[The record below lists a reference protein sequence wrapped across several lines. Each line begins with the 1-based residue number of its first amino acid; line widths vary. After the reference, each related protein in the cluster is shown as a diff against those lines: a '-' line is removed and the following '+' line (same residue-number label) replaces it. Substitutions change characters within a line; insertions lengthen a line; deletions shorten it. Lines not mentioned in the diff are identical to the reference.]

1 VTINFI
7 VKKSIILCSNGE
19 GELTMIDSIIFFLT
33 AIMPYIA
40 LIVLVNG
47 LLYRTYN
54 WARSP
59 KPTTNYK
66 VHPITKSF
74 AKSLFRIL
82 KKVFIFPILYRDEKI
97 LWIGTWL
104 FHISLLMSII
114 SHYKV
119 FANYMWFWENLNIS
133 TEAFADISIGFS
145 ALAAGLMVFSLIFLF
160 GRRFLNI
167 LRKLS
172 DPEDYIV
179 ILFILAIAISGIYVR
194 FIAPVNLLEL
204 RRYFVS
210 LAQLN
215 PAYLPTDTSYL
226 IHHTFVLILIL
237 YFPLGKLVHTLG
249 GGKSSNVGSTPTT
262 LHKTHQPEIT
272 IHMKPSELA
281 QILEQKFTRTS
292 FYHLDLCARCGA
304 CNTACHMYTETKEPI
319 HSPAY
324 KISLLRRVHK
334 RYYTVEGKVAPKLFK
349 TVELSKENL
358 LEISHAMFEC
368 TICRR
373 CTIHCPFG
381 VDTPYPI
388 SDGRYLFLESGKAPD
403 KLAKLAKQSV
413 EKATH
418 ISEYEKEYREQTKNL
433 ELQLQR
439 ELHDSHARIT
449 LKDPEADVLY
459 VPLEEGHGIISVAKI
474 FNAANENWTLS
485 EFDSVNY
492 NFYLGNLEATIEET
506 AEIIKEAENLGVKT
520 VVISESGHG
529 LRIMKHLAPQWFNR
543 TFPFEIKSIAEI
555 MAQYIQEKNVKVD
568 PKRNPGIV
576 TYHDP
581 CHVGRNSGIYEE
593 PRIVLGEIVEDFRE
607 MKPNREYN
615 WCCGAGGGI
624 IAIPEFKELRM
635 KTGKKKVDQ
644 IKNSQANIVT
654 SLCED
659 CRLQINDLKQ
669 YYNLD
674 VQVASLTDLMA
685 NAVIQSVGER

>member
-1 VTINFI
+1 
-7 VKKSIILCSNGE
+7 
-19 GELTMIDSIIFFLT
+19 
-33 AIMPYIA
+33 MPYIA

-54 WARSP
+54 WARTP
-59 KPTTNYK
+59 KPTTDYK
-66 VHPITKSF
+66 VNPISQTF
-74 AKSLFRIL
+74 TKSLFKIL

-97 LWIGTWL
+97 LWIGAWL

-133 TEAFADISIGFS
+133 AEAFANISNGFS
-145 ALAAGLMVFSLIFLF
+145 ALTAGLMVGSLIFLF
-160 GRRFLNI
+160 GRRSINI

-172 DPEDYIV
+172 DPEDYIA

-210 LAQLN
+210 LVQFN
-215 PAYLPTDTSYL
+215 PGYLPTDTSYL
-226 IHHTFVLILIL
+226 IHHTLVLILIL

-249 GGKSSNVGSTPTT
+249 GGKSSSVPSTPTT
-262 LHKTHQPEIT
+262 LHTTHKPEEMT
-272 IHMKPSELA
+272 HMKPAELA
-281 QILEQKFTRTS
+281 RVLEQKFTRNS

-304 CNTACHMYTETKEPI
+304 CNQACHMYTETKEPV

-334 RYYTVEGKVAPKLFK
+334 RYYTVGGKVAPKLFK
-349 TVELSKENL
+349 TVELSEENL
-358 LEISHAMFEC
+358 IEISKAMFEC
-368 TICRR
+368 TTCRR

-381 VDTPYPI
+381 VETPYPV

-403 KLAKLAKQSV
+403 KLTKLAKESV
-413 EKATH
+413 EKAKH
-418 ISEYEKEYREQTKNL
+418 ITEYEKQYQEQTKNL
-433 ELQLQR
+433 ENQLQK
-439 ELHDSHARIT
+439 ELHDSHAKIT
-449 LKDPEADVLY
+449 LKKTDSDVLY
-459 VPLEEGHGIISVAKI
+459 VPLEEGHRIMAVAKI

-492 NFYLGNLEATIEET
+492 NFYLGNIEETIEET
-506 AEIIKEAENLGVKT
+506 AELIKEAENLGVKT

-543 TFPFEIKSIAEI
+543 TFPFQVKSIAEI
-555 MAQYIQEKNVKVD
+555 MAQYIQEKTVKLE
-568 PKRNPGIV
+568 PTRNPGIV

-593 PRIVLGEIVEDFRE
+593 PRIVLSQVVQNFQE

-624 IAIPEFKELRM
+624 MAIPEFKDLRM
-635 KTGKKKVDQ
+635 KTGKKKVEQ
-644 IKNSQANIVT
+644 IKKTEANTVT

-659 CRLQINDLKQ
+659 CRLQLTDLNTH
-669 YYNLD
+669 YNLGI
-674 VQVASLTDLMA
+674 QVASLTDLMA
-685 NAVIQSVGER
+685 NAIIKPTGEQ

>member
-1 VTINFI
+1 VLASIN
-7 VKKSIILCSNGE
+7 
-19 GELTMIDSIIFFLT
+19 SIIFFLT
-33 AIMPYIA
+33 AIIPYIA

-59 KPTTNYK
+59 KPQTDYK
-66 VHPITKSF
+66 VYPISKTF
-74 AKSLFRIL
+74 TKSLFKIL

-97 LWIGTWL
+97 LWIGAWL

-133 TEAFADISIGFS
+133 AGTFAQISIDFS
-145 ALAAGLMVFSLIFLF
+145 ALTGGLMFGSLIFLF

-172 DPEDYIV
+172 DLEDYLV

-226 IHHTFVLILIL
+226 IHHTLVLILIL

-249 GGKSSNVGSTPTT
+249 GGKSSSVPTT
-262 LHKTHQPEIT
+262 LTTLHTTHQPEET
-272 IHMKPSELA
+272 THMKPAELA
-281 QILEQKFTRTS
+281 RVLEQKFTRTS

-304 CNTACHMYTETKEPI
+304 CNQACHMYTETKEPV

-334 RYYTVEGKVAPKLFK
+334 RYYTVGGKVAPKLFK
-349 TVELSKENL
+349 TVELSEENL
-358 LEISHAMFEC
+358 IEISKAMFEC
-368 TICRR
+368 TTCRR

-381 VDTPYPI
+381 VETPHPV

-403 KLAKLAKQSV
+403 KLAKLAKESV
-413 EKATH
+413 EKAKH
-418 ISEYEKEYREQTKNL
+418 ISEYEKQYQEQTKNL
-433 ELQLQR
+433 EIQLQK
-439 ELHDSHARIT
+439 ELHDSHAKIT
-449 LKDPEADVLY
+449 LKKADADILY
-459 VPLEEGHGIISVAKI
+459 VPLEEGHTIMSAAKI
-474 FNAANENWTLS
+474 FNATNENWTLS

-492 NFYLGNLEATIEET
+492 NFYLGNLEETIEET
-506 AEIIKEAENLGVKT
+506 AELIKEAENLGVKT

-543 TFPFEIKSIAEI
+543 TFPFQVKSIAEI
-555 MAQYIQEKNVKVD
+555 MAQYIQEKTVKLD
-568 PKRNPGIV
+568 PSRNPGII

-593 PRIVLGEIVEDFRE
+593 PRIVLGQVVQNFQE

-624 IAIPEFKELRM
+624 MAIPEFKDLRM
-635 KTGKKKVDQ
+635 RTGKKKVEQ
-644 IKNSQANIVT
+644 IKKTEANIVT

-659 CRLQINDLKQ
+659 CRLQLIDLNTH
-669 YYNLD
+669 YNLGI
-674 VQVASLTDLMA
+674 QVATVTDLMA
-685 NAVIQSVGER
+685 NAIIQPTGEKR

>member
-1 VTINFI
+1 
-7 VKKSIILCSNGE
+7 
-19 GELTMIDSIIFFLT
+19 
-33 AIMPYIA
+33 MPYIA

-59 KPTTNYK
+59 KPQTDYK
-66 VHPITKSF
+66 VNPISITFTKSLI
-74 AKSLFRIL
+74 KIL
-82 KKVFIFPILYRDEKI
+82 KKVFIFPVLYREEKF
-97 LWIGTWL
+97 LWLGAWL
-104 FHISLLMSII
+104 FHISLLMSIV

-119 FANYMWFWENLNIS
+119 FANYIWFWENLNIS
-133 TEAFADISIGFS
+133 AERFAQISISFS
-145 ALAAGLMVFSLIFLF
+145 ALTAGLMVGSLILLF
-160 GRRFLNI
+160 GRRLLNI
-167 LRKLS
+167 LRTLS

-210 LAQLN
+210 LVQLN

-226 IHHTFVLILIL
+226 IHHTLVLILIL

-249 GGKSSNVGSTPTT
+249 GGKSSSVPETPTT
-262 LHKTHQPEIT
+262 LHVTHQPEET
-272 IHMKPSELA
+272 SHMKPAELA
-281 QILEQKFTRTS
+281 RVLEQKFTRTS

-304 CNTACHMYTETKEPI
+304 CNQACHMYVETKEPA

-349 TVELSKENL
+349 TVELSEENL
-358 LEISHAMFEC
+358 LEISKAMFEC
-368 TICRR
+368 TTCRR

-381 VDTPYPI
+381 VETPHPV
-388 SDGRYLFLESGKAPD
+388 SDGRYLFLESGKAPER
-403 KLAKLAKQSV
+403 LAKLAKDSV
-413 EKATH
+413 EKAKH
-418 ISEYEKEYREQTKNL
+418 IKQYEKQYQEQTKNL
-433 ELQLQR
+433 ELQLQK
-439 ELHDSHARIT
+439 ELHDSHAKIT
-449 LKDPEADVLY
+449 LKNPDADILY
-459 VPLEEGHGIISVAKI
+459 IPLEEGQRIMSVAKI

-492 NFYLGNLEATIEET
+492 NFYLGNLEETLEET
-506 AEIIKEAENLGVKT
+506 AEIIQEAENLGVKT

-529 LRIMKHLAPQWFNR
+529 LRIMKHLAPQWFKR
-543 TFPFEIKSIAEI
+543 TFPFKVKSIAEI
-555 MAQYIQEKNVKVD
+555 MAQYIQEKTVKLD
-568 PKRNPGIV
+568 PTRNPRIV

-593 PRIVLGEIVEDFRE
+593 PRIVLEEIVQDFRE

-624 IAIPEFKELRM
+624 MAIPEFKELRM
-635 KTGKKKVDQ
+635 KTGKKKVEQ
-644 IKNSQANIVT
+644 IRKTEANMVT

-659 CRLQINDLKQ
+659 CRLQLNDLNQ
-669 YYNLD
+669 YYNLE
-674 VQVASLTDLMA
+674 VKVASLTDLMA
-685 NAVIQSVGER
+685 NAIIKSTVAK

>member
-1 VTINFI
+1 
-7 VKKSIILCSNGE
+7 
-19 GELTMIDSIIFFLT
+19 
-33 AIMPYIA
+33 MPYIA

-59 KPTTNYK
+59 KPTTDYK
-66 VHPITKSF
+66 VYPISQNF
-74 AKSLFRIL
+74 AKSLLKIL
-82 KKVFIFPILYRDEKI
+82 KKVFIFPIVYRDEKI
-97 LWIGTWL
+97 LWIGAWL

-119 FANYMWFWENLNIS
+119 FANYMWFWETLNIS
-133 TEAFADISIGFS
+133 AETFASISNGFS
-145 ALAAGLMVFSLIFLF
+145 ALTGGLMVGSLVFLF

-172 DPEDYIV
+172 DPEDYIA

-226 IHHTFVLILIL
+226 IHHTLILVLIL

-249 GGKSSNVGSTPTT
+249 GGKSSSVPATPTT
-262 LHKTHQPEIT
+262 LHTTHQPEET
-272 IHMKPSELA
+272 IHMKPAELA
-281 QILEQKFTRTS
+281 RVLEQKFTRTS

-304 CNTACHMYTETKEPI
+304 CNQACHMYTETKEPV

-334 RYYTVEGKVAPKLFK
+334 KYYTVGGKIAPKLFK
-349 TVELSKENL
+349 TIELSEENL
-358 LEISHAMFEC
+358 IEISKAMFEC
-368 TICRR
+368 TTCRR

-381 VDTPYPI
+381 VDTPYPV

-403 KLAKLAKQSV
+403 RLAKLAKESV
-413 EKATH
+413 EKAKH
-418 ISEYEKEYREQTKNL
+418 ITEYEKQYQEQVKNL
-433 ELQLQR
+433 ELQLQK
-439 ELHDSHARIT
+439 ELHDSHAKIT
-449 LKDPEADVLY
+449 LKNPDAEVLY
-459 VPLEEGHGIISVAKI
+459 VPLEEGHRIMSVAKI

-492 NFYLGNLEATIEET
+492 NFYLGNIEETIEET
-506 AEIIKEAENLGVKT
+506 AELIKEAENLGVKT

-529 LRIMKHLAPQWFNR
+529 LRIMKHLAPQWFNK
-543 TFPFEIKSIAEI
+543 TFPFQVKSIAEV
-555 MAQYIQEKNVKVD
+555 MAQYIQEKTVKLD
-568 PKRNPGIV
+568 PTRNPGIV

-593 PRIVLGEIVEDFRE
+593 PRIVLGQVVQNFQE

-624 IAIPEFKELRM
+624 MAIPEFKDLRM
-635 KTGKKKVDQ
+635 RTGKKKVEQ
-644 IKNSQANIVT
+644 IKKTEANTVT

-659 CRLQINDLKQ
+659 CRLQLTDLNTH
-669 YYNLD
+669 YNLGI
-674 VQVASLTDLMA
+674 QVATVTDLMA
-685 NAVIQSVGER
+685 NAIIKPTGEKR